1 MVNTTTVTSSE
12 KTAFKNETEAQ
23 PSSHRQSYHGLNEK
37 RALEAD
43 VLVQLKSNLVQLED
57 LHHRLKF
64 MMRELAY
71 LLKKN

>member
-1 MVNTTTVTSSE
+1 MVNMTTVTISE
-12 KTAFKNETEAQ
+12 KTALKNEAEAQ
-23 PSSHRQSYHGLNEK
+23 PSSYRQSHHGLSEK
-37 RALEAD
+37 RATEAD

-57 LHHRLKF
+57 LHHRLRF